1 MPTPNLCASE
11 IKAFVP
17 ARDHALSKRFYEA
30 IGFETLWTAEG
41 LCCMANGPARFLLQ
55 DFHVE
60 QHTANFMMHLLVDDL
75 DTWSQRLGDERI
87 AERFGV
93 AIGAPEMRPWGV
105 RDFTLF
111 DPSGVL
117 WRIAQRPPEGT

>member
-1 MPTPNLCASE
+1 MAEHRPATAE

-17 ARDHALSKRFYEA
+17 ARDHALSLRFYEA
-30 IGFETLWTAEG
+30 IGFETLWRTPELACLRLG
-41 LCCMANGPARFLLQ
+41 GASFLLQ

-75 DTWSQRLGDERI
+75 EAWWQRLQDERI
-87 AERFGV
+87 AERFV
-93 AIGAPEMRPWGV
+93 VEIGAPEMRPWGV
-105 RDFTLF
+105 RDFVLF

-117 WRIAQRPPEGT
+117 WRVAERPPGTS